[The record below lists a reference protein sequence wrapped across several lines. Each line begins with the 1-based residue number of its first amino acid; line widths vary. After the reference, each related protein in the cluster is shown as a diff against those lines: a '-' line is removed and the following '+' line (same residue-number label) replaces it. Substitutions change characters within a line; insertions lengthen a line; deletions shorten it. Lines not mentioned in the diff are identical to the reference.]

1 MHFSQDGKYIYLVL
15 MEKESRLLWRTIVID
30 AIELKHAYELDFDL
44 SNTNV
49 NGKSEL
55 DTDISIII

>member
-30 AIELKHAYELDFDL
+30 AIELKHSYELDFDL